1 MLLGRLRSIAL
12 IVGVA
17 LASTPIV
24 AQQRILAVIDA
35 PDGLTN
41 LLWEAR
47 VDEGRVSSVSLRAIT
62 PDRGTRPAVTAGGRF
77 AVWHTYGFGSDL
89 AVLDR
94 ISGTALIA
102 PGLDVG
108 VIDPTRVRMFIS
120 RSGAISSVTPN
131 GTSALPATDG
141 LVPRAVAADGSRLY
155 ATRPVAAGAY
165 ELIAVDPDTGAALG
179 HAIAIGTFPWNVVA
193 APDGN
198 AVWLVS
204 ATTAAPNQALLR
216 RFDWPS
222 GDERVTVPM
231 GFPGDERTHSVVGV
245 DSVRRRVVVLS
256 EVGLRRFTPPSASV
270 QIRDSDS
277 GAPVGGPF
285 GMVGLGGIIRPV
297 LDLGTGEVLCLSQVF
312 DLNPRDAWLLRHSV
326 ETGVE
331 ISRQPLGTT
340 GYLGNAAFAVPPR
353 PPVLH
358 AATVTLART
367 VTLSWT
373 PAPEL
378 AVGFTIEAGSEPGL
392 SNLAVATT
400 NDSTRTVPN
409 VPPGTYYV
417 RVRAANYIG
426 TSAPSNEVVVDVR

>member
-1 MLLGRLRSIAL
+1 MLRGKLRSIAL
-12 IVGVA
+12 ATGLA
-17 LASTPIV
+17 LATAPLI

-35 PDGLTN
+35 PDGSTN

-47 VDEGRVSSVSLRAIT
+47 VDDGRVSSANLRAAT
-62 PDRGTRPAVTAGGRF
+62 RDRGTRPAVTAGGRF
-77 AVWHTYGFGSDL
+77 AIWHTYGFGSDL

-94 ISGTALIA
+94 ISGTTLII

-108 VIDPTRVRMFIS
+108 VIDPRRVRMFIS
-120 RSGAISSVTPN
+120 RNGAISSLTPE
-131 GTSALPATDG
+131 GTSALPGTGG
-141 LVPRAVAADGSRLY
+141 LLARAVAADGSRLY
-155 ATRPVAAGAY
+155 ATRPAGGQY
-165 ELIAVDPDTGAALG
+165 ELIAVDPDTGTALG
-179 HAIAIGTFPWNVVA
+179 PAVPIGTSPSNVVA

-204 ATTAAPNQALLR
+204 ASTAAPDQPLLR

-222 GDERVTVPM
+222 GDERVTVPI
-231 GFPGDERTHSVVGV
+231 GFPGDGRTHSVVGV
-245 DSVRRRVVVLS
+245 DSVRRRVVTLS

-270 QIRDSDS
+270 QIRDSDT
-277 GAPVGGPF
+277 GATVGGPF
-285 GMVGLGGIIRPV
+285 GMIGLGGIIRPV
-297 LDLGTGEVLCLSQVF
+297 VDLGTGEVLCLSQVF

-353 PPVLH
+353 SPVLH

-378 AVGFTIEAGSEPGL
+378 AVGYTLEAGSGPGL
-392 SNLAVATT
+392 SNLAVGTT
-400 NDSTRTVPN
+400 SDSTLVVPN
-409 VPPGTYYV
+409 VPPGSYYV
-417 RVRAANYIG
+417 RVKALNYIG
-426 TSAPSNEVVVDVR
+426 ASVPSNEIVVHVP